1 MKRGFLLK
9 AAKKAADNRNREPQ
23 TSEPK
28 SPKNTPQLPTPSEDI
43 VVTRN
48 LTRNSMGTDIIQ
60 LDQIYH
66 CREYVFDMATLP
78 SKKKVGD

>member
-28 SPKNTPQLPTPSEDI
+28 STKNTPQLPTPSEDI
-43 VVTRN
+43 VV
-48 LTRNSMGTDIIQ
+48 TRNSMGTDIIQ